1 MVASADEPVQDMT
14 VPTGMF
20 QVAMEHER
28 PRMQSQTACQS
39 TGQDVR
45 LQIDLDTLG
54 QDDFD
59 LASSAPAGQRH
70 EGGPGPRPTG
80 SMHVGVDRDNVLVAA
95 EQGQLGMPP
104 RHKRKKSRSK
114 SQLPHSARHPEYRQH

>member
-1 MVASADEPVQDMT
+1 MHDMT

-45 LQIDLDTLG
+45 PQIDLDTLL

-59 LASSAPAGQRH
+59 LAGSAPAGQRRIDDADLEAGTAH
-70 EGGPGPRPTG
+70 
-80 SMHVGVDRDNVLVAA
+80 DAA
-95 EQGQLGMPP
+95 GIP
-104 RHKRKKSRSK
+104 RKKKTRR
-114 SQLPHSARHPEYRQH
+114 LSAKPGRGRKTKY